1 MNREE
6 EKRLAAQ
13 QAIGYVE
20 EGSIVGVG
28 TGSTVAHFIDELG
41 KIRGRIEATVSS
53 SEILRMANDGAL
65 LDTSSNDDR
74 RRRINASGR

>member
-1 MNREE
+1 MDKEA

-20 EGSIVGVG
+20 DGSIVGVG

-41 KIRGRIEATVSS
+41 KIRSRIEASVSS
-53 SEILRMANDGAL
+53 SD
-65 LDTSSNDDR
+65 
-74 RRRINASGR
+74 